1 MFWWLRNL
9 KWFIFYYFKHL
20 DILNIIITTH
30 KITFA
35 YECLY
40 FKKYFRKNAAYWCVL
55 NSVYL
60 IICNSIIMTVNMS
73 LIIPQSK
80 IYAFLEACP
89 YTLFIYSGFIL
100 ECLTRTIYFKSTFT
114 KNCFFIILMYV
125 LSSLTLSVSFT
136 CLLLL
141 PMCNPHYPFPR
152 GTRSRQDH
160 SCHHQLHRC

>member
-1 MFWWLRNL
+1 MTEKFEMVHFLL
-9 KWFIFYYFKHL
+9 FQTLGYFKYYHY
-20 DILNIIITTH
+20 NTQ
-30 KITFA
+30 ITFA

-114 KNCFFIILMYV
+114 KNCFFYYIDV
-125 LSSLTLSVSFT
+125 CSL
-136 CLLLL
+136 
-141 PMCNPHYPFPR
+141 
-152 GTRSRQDH
+152 
-160 SCHHQLHRC
+160 